1 MHLNKLIEKD
11 LKFIWH
17 PYTQMKDC
25 KKAPPI
31 LIEKARGVK
40 LYDAN
45 GNFYY
50 DTISS
55 WWCNIHGHN
64 HPKIKK
70 AIKKQLDSLEHVL
83 FAGFTH
89 KPAILLAEKLISI
102 APGNLTRVFFSDDGS
117 TAVEAA
123 LKMSFQYWQ
132 NKGVNKKTKFV
143 SLNSGYHGDT
153 IGTMSVSGVDLFNKV
168 FSPLFFP
175 SFKAPSPN
183 CYRCPVDKNRLSCNI
198 DCINPLEKIL
208 EERSKEIAAI
218 ILEPL
223 VMCAGGMII
232 YPKEY
237 LAKAAGLARKFNA
250 HLILD
255 EVATGFGRTGK
266 MFACEYVE
274 NLLPDFLC
282 LSKGITAGYLPL
294 GATLTT
300 DKIYQAF
307 YADYK
312 EKKTFFHGHTFTA
325 NPLACAAALAS
336 LEIFEEE
343 NVLERVRKILSFF
356 HKTIEGFK
364 GLPLVGDVRY
374 LGLIAALELVK
385 DKKTK
390 HGFSFEER
398 IGFEIFRKGLKR
410 NLLLR
415 PLGSIVYFF
424 LPLCIKKK
432 ELCDILSRAYSLI
445 GSFSSFTNFKRRR

>member
-1 MHLNKLIEKD
+1 MHLIEKD

-25 KKAPPI
+25 QNAPPV
-31 LIEKARGVK
+31 LIEKARGIK
-40 LYDAN
+40 LYDTN

-117 TAVEAA
+117 TAVEVA

-132 NKGVNKKTKFV
+132 NIGVNKKIKFV
-143 SLNSGYHGDT
+143 SLDNGYHGDT

-168 FSPLFFP
+168 FSPLFYS
-175 SFKAPSPN
+175 SFKAPSPY
-183 CYRCPVDKNRLSCNI
+183 CYRCPINKDRISCNI
-198 DCINPLEKIL
+198 DCIGPLEKIL
-208 EERSKEIAAI
+208 KEKSSEIAAV

-223 VMCAGGMII
+223 VMCAGGMIV

-237 LAKAAGLARKFNA
+237 LAKAASLAKRFNV

-343 NVLERVRKILSFF
+343 NVMERVRKILPFF
-356 HKTIEGFK
+356 HKTMEEFK
-364 GLPLVGDVRY
+364 DLPIVGDVRY

-390 HGFSFEER
+390 QGFTFEEKV
-398 IGFEIFRKGLKR
+398 GFEIFRQGLKR

-432 ELCDILSRAYSLI
+432 ELRDILDRAYSLI
-445 GSFSSFTNFKRRR
+445 WSFSSLANLKRRR

>member
-1 MHLNKLIEKD
+1 MYLIKKD

-25 KKAPPI
+25 QKAPPI
-31 LIEKARGVK
+31 LIEKARGIK

-55 WWCNIHGHN
+55 WWCNVHGHN
-64 HPKIKK
+64 HPKIKR
-70 AIKKQLDSLEHVL
+70 AIKKQLNLLEHVL

-102 APGNLTRVFFSDDGS
+102 VPGKLSKVFFSDNGS
-117 TAVEAA
+117 TAVEVA
-123 LKMSFQYWQ
+123 LKMSFQYWK
-132 NKGVNKKTKFV
+132 NMGVNKKIKFI
-143 SLNSGYHGDT
+143 SLDDGYHGDT

-168 FSPLFFP
+168 FSPLFFS

-183 CYRCPVDKNRLSCNI
+183 CYRCPMNKDRISCNI

-223 VMCAGGMII
+223 VMAAGGMII

-237 LAKAAGLARKFNA
+237 LAKAAGLARKFNV

-266 MFACEYVE
+266 MFACDHVE

-343 NVLERVRKILSFF
+343 NVLEKVGKILPFF
-356 HKTIEGFK
+356 HKTMEEFK
-364 GLPLVGDVRY
+364 DLPIAGDVRY

-390 HGFSFEER
+390 QRFSFEER
-398 IGFEIFRKGLKR
+398 IGFEIFQQGLKK

-415 PLGSIVYFF
+415 PLGNIVYFF
-424 LPLCIKKK
+424 LPLCIQKR
-432 ELCDILSRAYSLI
+432 ELHDILSRTHSLI
-445 GSFSSFTNFKRRR
+445 ADFKKD